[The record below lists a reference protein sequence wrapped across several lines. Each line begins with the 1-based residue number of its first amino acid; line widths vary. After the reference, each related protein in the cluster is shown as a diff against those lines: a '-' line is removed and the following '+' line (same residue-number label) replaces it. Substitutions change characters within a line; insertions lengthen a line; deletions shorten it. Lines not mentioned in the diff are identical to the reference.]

1 MWGVCGCYVDASGM
15 TIKWQKGFIALLWYN
30 QKKVLKVDWDIGVYI
45 SSLKWTLSIC
55 RYIILYQV
63 EVVTHSEEYD
73 LLPLTATCWCLVSF
87 VFTRFLISL
96 GFDFKTIHHNS
107 MCYVSSQISRIAICL
122 IQVLDKVRFSEID
135 KVSVEREAAVVLS
148 MNWLQTQCWVHGGWL
163 EVSSV
168 CGVQVQVA
176 EDAEPEPWQEGGL

>member
-163 EVSSV
+163 GVSSV